1 MRKPEPIELEYTMV
15 LFLVVAP
22 LGYLAMRAVLYLIG

>member
-22 LGYLAMRAVLYLIG
+22 LGYIAVRARLYVLS